1 MGWQGFFFFF
11 HFYWGMVDLQ
21 GCHNFCCTTKWF
33 NDTWTHTHVYH
44 HFVRLSHCL
53 FHGKLAV
60 LTQAHEN
67 VVDCLSPGMGRSF
80 HSLSWLIGGGRI
92 DVYSCLTPPFCAWF
106 CVGPGLLSSQYILG
120 FCFVTATPV
129 KPESFQWKQSVLQP
143 CILPLALRGSSVCI
157 ESEESGGREQSR
169 VSGE

>member
-1 MGWQGFFFFF
+1 MARLFFFFF
-11 HFYWGMVDLQ
+11 IFI
-21 GCHNFCCTTKWF
+21 CFWF
-33 NDTWTHTHVYH
+33 FFKVVTIFSVQRSGSIIHGHTPMFYH

-80 HSLSWLIGGGRI
+80 HSLSWLIGDGRI

-120 FCFVTATPV
+120 FCFVIATPV

-143 CILPLALRGSSVCI
+143 CILPLALRGLSVCI